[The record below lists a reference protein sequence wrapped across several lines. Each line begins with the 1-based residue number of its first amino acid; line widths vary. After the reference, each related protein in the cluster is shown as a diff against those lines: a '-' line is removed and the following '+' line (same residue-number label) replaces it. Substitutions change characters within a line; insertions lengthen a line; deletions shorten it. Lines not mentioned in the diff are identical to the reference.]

1 MQLQEFFFDLTDIDK
16 VAVSLLAIQPDN
28 RLFFFEGNL
37 GAGKTTLI
45 KSMCKA
51 IGVTSEMSS
60 PTFSIVN
67 EYESQDAS
75 KVYHVDL
82 YRIETKQDIVQIGL
96 FDYLDSGSYCFIEWP
111 SLLYG
116 EVPGLRCELTIESST
131 SRKLAIF
138 NL

>member
-1 MQLQEFFFDLTDIDK
+1 MLVQEFFFELNDIEK
-16 VAVSLLAIQPDN
+16 VAASLLAIQPDN
-28 RLFFFEGNL
+28 RIFFFEGNL

-45 KSMCKA
+45 KEMCKSL
-51 IGVTSEMSS
+51 GVSSEMSS

-67 EYESQDAS
+67 EYETLDAQ

-111 SLLYG
+111 SLLYD
-116 EVPGLRCELTIESST
+116 EVSGLRCELTIASST

-138 NL
+138 K